1 MIRIP
6 MPLNRPFYY
15 LLAIMLWTGIPALQA
30 QNKLLKDSS
39 IIFSLLHEAQAT
51 VDTAPG
57 RAFGLFTEALEKS
70 RQLQYNKGTVAALTH
85 LGEWFFANDI
95 EKAIQFGNR
104 ALQLYEAEGFNDIN
118 LKAPIDIL
126 LGEAYDEKGKRD
138 SSAYYFYRLSDEIE
152 NGHIRDAAFEINT
165 YVKLIVFW
173 GHLNYDTTSFKH
185 STRRYIEKAAAIT
198 NRLPE
203 SDNVRNGIYFLQGLY
218 YHGIRQFD
226 SSRHYFDKYL
236 TKTKSLKLP
245 RIIATWLNISD
256 TYLLENRPEKALPY
270 IERVRA
276 LRNNPDYTVSLAFF
290 LATADFMRASAFFQ
304 QKKYKEVI
312 SILNDYLYGNHKH
325 IKLRSPDA
333 VDAHEML
340 ATSYEKL
347 GQYEKA
353 LAENHIHIE
362 LHDSLVQKDKLE
374 MINRLEMRYR
384 IAQKDK
390 ELAVQKLTITEARSN
405 MRKKNFWIG
414 IISLVAIGLAAI
426 FMLWRRNS
434 LHKQKLQQEKIN
446 GFQQQ
451 MEITRL
457 NATISGEEQERKR
470 LAREL
475 HDGIGGI
482 LAAARINFELA
493 GKKQQIREERD
504 FSGGLK
510 LLEEASVELRKT
522 AHNMLPDV
530 LENKGLLQAI
540 RSFCNKMGHNSS
552 TEFIFQHYGIEKK
565 FNTIFELG
573 VYRVVQELVHNILKH
588 AHAATAVVQMEY
600 TTSGLTITIEDD
612 GIGMPESN
620 AEKPHGIGLTNIFD
634 RVKSAGGTIDIESNP
649 NHGTSIYLEYEKP
662 PEPTNNL

>member
-1 MIRIP
+1 MIRFP

-15 LLAIMLWTGIPALQA
+15 LLAITLWTGIPALQA
-30 QNKLLKDSS
+30 QNKSLKDSGV
-39 IIFSLLHEAQAT
+39 IFSLLTQAQAAI
-51 VDTAPG
+51 DTSPS
-57 RAFGLFTEALEKS
+57 RAFSLLTDALEKS
-70 RQLQYNKGTVAALTH
+70 RQSGYTKGVVATLTH
-85 LGEWFFANDI
+85 TAEWYFANDI
-95 EKAIQFGNR
+95 DKAIQYGNQ
-104 ALQLYEAEGFNDIN
+104 ALQLYEAEGLNDIN
-118 LKAPIDIL
+118 LKAPIDLL

-138 SSAYYFYRLSDEIE
+138 SSAYYYYRLSDEIE
-152 NGHIRDAAFEINT
+152 NGSIQDAAFEINT

-173 GHLNYDTTSFKH
+173 GHLNYDTASIKYT
-185 STRRYIEKAAAIT
+185 TRQYIQKAATIA
-198 NRLPE
+198 NRLPAT
-203 SDNVRNGIYFLQGLY
+203 DNVRNGLYFLQGLY
-218 YHGIRQFD
+218 YHSAKQFD
-226 SSRHYFDKYL
+226 SARYYFEQYL
-236 TKTKSLKLP
+236 TMTKSLKLP
-245 RIIATWLNISD
+245 RKIATYLNIAD
-256 TYLLENRPEKALPY
+256 TYLMENRPAEALPY
-270 IERVRA
+270 IERIRV
-276 LRNNPDYTVSLAFF
+276 LRNNPDYNVSLAFF

-304 QKKYKEVI
+304 QQKYTEVI
-312 SILNDYLYGNHKH
+312 SILNDYLYGGNRHV
-325 IKLRSPDA
+325 KLRSPDA
-333 VDAHEML
+333 VDAHRML
-340 ATSYEKL
+340 ATCYEKL
-347 GQYEKA
+347 GQYKKA
-353 LAENHIHIE
+353 VEQNNIHIE

-374 MINRLEMRYR
+374 MINRLEMRFR

-390 ELAVQKLTITEARSN
+390 ELAVQKLTISEAQSN

-414 IISLVAIGLAAI
+414 IISLIAVGLAAI

-475 HDGIGGI
+475 HDGIGGL
-482 LAAARINFELA
+482 LAASRINFELA

-504 FSGGLK
+504 FAGGLK

-530 LENKGLLQAI
+530 LENKGLQQAI

-552 TEFIFQHYGIEKK
+552 TEFIFQHYGTEKK

-588 AHAATAVVQMEY
+588 AQAKTAVVQMEY
-600 TTSGLTITIEDD
+600 TNNGLTITIEDD

-649 NHGTSIYLEYEKP
+649 NHGTSIYLEYEMP